1 MSAPPAP
8 AGYFGLLGTYLR
20 PQRGRVGG
28 LALLLIGSIA
38 LQLVNPQV
46 IRYFI
51 DTTQAGGAADAL
63 LWAAG
68 AFLALGLGQR
78 ALALVTTYSSLNV
91 GWTATNALR
100 ADLAL
105 HCLNLDMA
113 FHKTHTPGELIER
126 IDGDVTALA
135 NFFAQFVLRLLGNA
149 VLIVGI
155 LVLLFATEWRAGL
168 GVLGYCLATLIALA
182 AVQNLGVRRFTAA
195 RQADAEQFGFLEERL
210 GGLEDIRGS
219 GAEAHTL
226 HEWYAR
232 LRAVARHGVRAQMA
246 QSLTFV
252 LTNALYLIG
261 YGLGLGLGAYLYSQG
276 SVSIGTAFLIVYY
289 ISMVAAPLENIR
301 EQADDLQ
308 KARAGLDRV
317 RALLRLQPR
326 VQEPGAAG
334 GPPPARAGRSAA
346 LSVTFDGVAFTYND
360 SEAAEADGPPVLRD
374 ITFRLPAGEVLGVL
388 GRTGSGKTTL
398 TRLLFRLY
406 DPTAGAIRLDA
417 HDIRDLPFADLRAQ
431 VGMVTQEVQLF
442 GASLRDNL
450 AFFNPAVR
458 DAAMGAALAELG
470 LDGWVAGL
478 AQGLDTPLAA
488 GGAGLSAGE
497 AQLLAFTR
505 VFLKNPGLIILDEA
519 AARLDPVTE
528 ARLERAVDRLL
539 RGRTGII
546 IAHRLRT
553 VERADRILILDGGW
567 VVEYGPRA
575 QLAADPTSHFYH
587 LLQTGLEDA
596 LV

>member
-1 MSAPPAP
+1 MSAQPAG

-20 PQRGRVGG
+20 PQRGRVSG
-28 LALLLIGSIA
+28 LALLLGGSIA
-38 LQLVNPQV
+38 LQLINPQV

-51 DTTQAGGAADAL
+51 DSTQAGGPPSAL
-63 LWAAG
+63 LTAA
-68 AFLALGLGQR
+68 ALFLIVGLAQR
-78 ALALVTTYSSLNV
+78 AVALATTYSSLTV

-135 NFFAQFVLRLLGNA
+135 NFFAQFVIRLLGNA
-149 VLIVGI
+149 VLILGI
-155 LVLLFATEWRAGL
+155 LVLLFAAEWRAGL
-168 GVLGYCLATLIALA
+168 GVLGYICATLIALA
-182 AVQNLGVRRFTAA
+182 AVHNLGVRRFTAS
-195 RQADAEQFGFLEERL
+195 RQAEAEQFGFLEERL
-210 GGLEDIRGS
+210 GGLEDIQGS

-226 HEWYAR
+226 YQWYAR
-232 LRAVARHGVRAQMA
+232 MRAVARHGVRAHMA

-252 LTNALYLIG
+252 LTNALYLMG
-261 YGLGLGLGAYLYSQG
+261 YGLSLALGAYLYSQG
-276 SVSIGTAFLIVYY
+276 RVSIGTAFLIVYY

-317 RALLRLQPR
+317 RALFRLRPSVVAPAASGPAQT
-326 VQEPGAAG
+326 AAG
-334 GPPPARAGRSAA
+334 RNAA
-346 LSVTFDGVAFTYND
+346 LNVSFDRVAFTYND
-360 SEAAEADGPPVLRD
+360 SQAAAPDGQPVLRD
-374 ITFRLPAGEVLGVL
+374 ITFRLPAGQVLGVL

-406 DPTAGAIRLDA
+406 DPTDGAIRLDDT
-417 HDIRDLPFADLRAQ
+417 DIRLLPFADLRTR
-431 VGMVTQEVQLF
+431 VGMVTQDVQLF
-442 GASLRDNL
+442 QATLRDNL
-450 AFFNPAVR
+450 AFFNPTVG
-458 DAAMGAALAELG
+458 DAAIQVALAELG
-470 LDGWVAGL
+470 LDGWVQGL
-478 AQGLDTPLAA
+478 PQGLDTPLAA

-505 VFLKNPGLIILDEA
+505 VFLKDPGLIILDEA
-519 AARLDPVTE
+519 ASRLDPVTE
-528 ARLERAVDRLL
+528 ARLEHAVDHLL
-539 RGRTGII
+539 TGRTGII

-553 VERADRILILDGGW
+553 VERADRILILDGGR

-575 QLAADPTSHFYH
+575 QLAADPTSRFYH